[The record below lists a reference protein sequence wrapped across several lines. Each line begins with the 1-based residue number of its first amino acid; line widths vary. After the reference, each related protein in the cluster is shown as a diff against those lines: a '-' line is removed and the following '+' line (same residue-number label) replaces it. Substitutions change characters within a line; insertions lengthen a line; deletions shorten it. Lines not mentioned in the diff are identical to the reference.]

1 MYANTGI
8 VTTLIG
14 DTLTYNTGIITSLTV
29 LDSAI
34 ISNDLQVI
42 GITTTNNLNVTNNA
56 EITNLDVVGISTLAS
71 ADISLANI
79 TNLNYNSGFG
89 TSLTLE
95 YGNITETNI
104 GIATINYADVTNL
117 EVGIQTVTVNLDI
130 KDITRHSAFR
140 LSTASQFPTP
150 MVIADDLTY
159 DTYDITLQAVE
170 AGNVHT
176 TKILAIQD
184 GTSPFFNEYSTVF
197 NNVEVGTYEVII
209 NAGTVAI
216 QITPTSSNPSTFTA
230 TVVATK
236 T

>member
-1 MYANTGI
+1 
-8 VTTLIG
+8 
-14 DTLTYNTGIITSLTV
+14 
-29 LDSAI
+29 
-34 ISNDLQVI
+34 
-42 GITTTNNLNVTNNA
+42 
-56 EITNLDVVGISTLAS
+56 
-71 ADISLANI
+71 
-79 TNLNYNSGFG
+79 
-89 TSLTLE
+89 
-95 YGNITETNI
+95 
-104 GIATINYADVTNL
+104 
-117 EVGIQTVTVNLDI
+117 
-130 KDITRHSAFR
+130 
-140 LSTASQFPTP
+140 

-184 GTSPFFNEYSTVF
+184 GASPFFNEYSTVF